1 MVSKHLR
8 PLAVLLLLPACSIP
22 GDAAWS
28 DLHAS
33 GFVTAY
39 PAGMDATAR
48 DVSVEDTSGAGL
60 TFDGD
65 LTMEKNREAAL
76 YYGARAG
83 IAPFEVS
90 VSAFG
95 YDGSHSS
102 IVSGGATFRGVDLP
116 ITETLNTRTDLDLG
130 VSKLMLGV
138 DIINTPVGR
147 VGLLAGVDFLDFD
160 RFVVTSTE
168 QVDVLGV
175 PIVNDG
181 DTQNILV
188 NESVPVPMIG
198 VRGDLLLPFLDIR
211 LGGELSGLTTNID
224 QTDVTY
230 LDMDININ
238 YAPWQNLELVV
249 GYHRIDIDV
258 SGSIDDTTID
268 VDMLID
274 GPYFGASLYW

>member
-1 MVSKHLR
+1 MVSNRLR

-33 GFVTAY
+33 GFIAAY
-39 PAGMDATAR
+39 PAGMDATAT
-48 DVSVEDTSGAGL
+48 DISVADSSGAGL
-60 TFDGD
+60 TFKGD
-65 LTMEKNREAAL
+65 LAMEKNRETGF

-83 IAPFEVS
+83 FAPFEVA

-95 YDGSHSS
+95 YDGAHSS

-116 ITETLNTRTDLDLG
+116 ITETLDARTDLDLG
-130 VSKLMLGV
+130 VSRLMLGV
-138 DIINTPVGR
+138 DVVNTPVFR
-147 VGLLAGVDFLDFD
+147 IGLRAGVDFLEFD
-160 RFVVTSTE
+160 RFTVTSTE
-168 QVDVLGV
+168 QVNVLGI
-175 PIVNDG
+175 PIVNVG
-181 DTQNILV
+181 DTQNILI
-188 NESVPVPMIG
+188 NESVPVPLVG
-198 VRGDLLLPFLDIR
+198 VRGDVLLPFMDIR
-211 LGGELSGLTTNID
+211 LGGELSGLSVNID
-224 QTDVTY
+224 DTDVTY
-230 LDMDININ
+230 LDMDINVN
-238 YAPWQNLELVV
+238 YAPWQNLELVL

>member
-1 MVSKHLR
+1 MVSKRLR

-22 GDAAWS
+22 GEAAWS
-28 DLHAS
+28 DLHANA
-33 GFVTAY
+33 FITVY
-39 PAGMDATAR
+39 PAGMDATAK
-48 DVSVEDTSGAGL
+48 DVSVEDSSGAGL

-65 LTMEKNREAAL
+65 LSVDKSRETSL

-95 YDGSHSS
+95 YDGAHDSL
-102 IVSGGATFRGVDLP
+102 VSGGATFRGVELP
-116 ITETLNTRTDLDLG
+116 ITETLESRTDLDLG

-138 DIINTPVGR
+138 DVVNTPVAR
-147 VGLLAGVDFLDFD
+147 VGLLAGIDFLEFD
-160 RFVVTSTE
+160 RFAITSTE

-175 PIVNDG
+175 PVVKVG
-181 DTQNILV
+181 DMQNILI
-188 NESVPVPMIG
+188 NESVPVPMLG
-198 VRGDLLLPFLDIR
+198 VRGDVLLPFFDIR
-211 LGGELSGLTTNID
+211 LGGELSGLTTNVD

-238 YAPWQNLELVV
+238 YAPWQNLELVL